1 LLRIR
6 CRPIKVQSIL
16 HEWEMFVP
24 IASFGIRIAP
34 AICKGFSH
42 MADEQENGSE
52 NFRERWGRL
61 TGGAKKG
68 EPSSGGGTAAPS
80 TAAKG
85 LRILLVALALVLAL
99 AAGVWYD
106 TKARTSGLVGEV
118 SELRKLVDG
127 LQAELV
133 DLTREHERIKRENKS
148 LKTENEAARADIA
161 RMEQSLEVLK
171 GQKEKEARTPRPAAA
186 VKRTARIEPQPQAA
200 PGPPTPRSPVRGEPR
215 TEIEAKDRGDARS
228 YTIR

>member
-1 LLRIR
+1 
-6 CRPIKVQSIL
+6 
-16 HEWEMFVP
+16 MT
-24 IASFGIRIAP
+24 
-34 AICKGFSH
+34 
-42 MADEQENGSE
+42 DEKANGSE

-61 TGGAKKG
+61 TGWVKKG
-68 EPSSGGGTAAPS
+68 ATPPGGGTAAPS

-85 LRILLVALALVLAL
+85 LRILLAALVLVLAL

-106 TKARTSGLVGEV
+106 TKARTSGLVREVGE
-118 SELRKLVDG
+118 LKKLVDS
-127 LQAELV
+127 LQAELA

-161 RMEQSLEVLK
+161 QMEQSLEALK
-171 GQKEKEARTPRPAAA
+171 GQKEKEARGPRFAPAL
-186 VKRTARIEPQPQAA
+186 KRPARIEPQPQAA
-200 PGPPTPRSPVRGEPR
+200 PIPQTPRTAVARPPIPGEPR